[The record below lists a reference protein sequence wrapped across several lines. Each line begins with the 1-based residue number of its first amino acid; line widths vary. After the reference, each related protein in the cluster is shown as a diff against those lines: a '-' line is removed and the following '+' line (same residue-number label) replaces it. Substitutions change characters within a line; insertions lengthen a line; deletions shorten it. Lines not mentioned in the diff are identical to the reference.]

1 MLLRFKLIL
10 YFIILWGSQS
20 IFAQQFSVGWGYF
33 MVDAQVGS
41 NSANIS
47 NLGAYKME
55 YLTNFTEK
63 FKLAISYNLIMEDIY
78 SGDKSFGPS
87 IGFKYYPLRNNT
99 VYKSQIDG
107 VSLTDILH
115 INPFVHLGFSQ
126 RQYQSIESTYSG
138 FLIGGGI
145 ETGWTDN
152 IALWSELQISLLEG
166 PNQGSAT
173 ETLILFGISYFP

>member
-1 MLLRFKLIL
+1 MIL
-10 YFIILWGSQS
+10 GLSQVCL
-20 IFAQQFSVGWGYF
+20 AQQFSVGGGFF
-33 MVDAQVGS
+33 MVDAKVG
-41 NSANIS
+41 NTSANIS

-78 SGDKSFGPS
+78 TGDKSFGPS

-99 VYKSQIDG
+99 VNRSQIDG
-107 VSLTDILH
+107 VSFTDILH
-115 INPFVHLGFSQ
+115 INPFIHLGFSQ

-138 FLIGGGI
+138 FLIGGGV
-145 ETGWTDN
+145 ETGWTEN
-152 IALWSELQISLLEG
+152 IAFWSELQMSLLEG